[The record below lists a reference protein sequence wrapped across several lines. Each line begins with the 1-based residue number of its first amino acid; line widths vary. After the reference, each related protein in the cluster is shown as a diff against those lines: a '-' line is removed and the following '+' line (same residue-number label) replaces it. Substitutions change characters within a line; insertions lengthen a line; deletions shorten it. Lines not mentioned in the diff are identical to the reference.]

1 MRFVRVS
8 GLAALAAGLV
18 LGCGGALAASAEKG
32 KTAFVQH
39 GCWQCHGFQGQGGV
53 TGPKL
58 APEPLPLETFTAF
71 VRTSN
76 RAMPPYM
83 EAILSNEDLADIHA
97 YLETVPEAARSQEHS
112 AAQPVGQRAARS
124 IGPAWCRADAF
135 LPPAARKCSSGFR
148 GRAPAGRSCSRR
160 SRS

>member
-1 MRFVRVS
+1 VGWRRLPPAS
-8 GLAALAAGLV
+8 SWAAAGRWPPPLKK
-18 LGCGGALAASAEKG
+18 ARPP
-32 KTAFVQH
+32 FVQH

-58 APEPLPLETFTAF
+58 APEPMPLETFTAF

-97 YLETVPEAARSQEHS
+97 YLETLPKA
-112 AAQPVGQRAARS
+112 PDPKS
-124 IGPAWCRADAF
+124 IP
-135 LPPAARKCSSGFR
+135 LLNQ
-148 GRAPAGRSCSRR
+148 
-160 SRS
+160 